1 MDNKEIK
8 IHIWELPEKVND
20 IDKSKE
26 YFIIYDSDLKK
37 IRAEKIYDFFIQ
49 NYKMENLA
57 QVIEE
62 KIIDFSDEYNSK
74 YIELDLSID
83 RYEEW
88 VRELSAKFK
97 DNHDRIIKI
106 EMSMKDI
113 INSNN
118 NMNELL
124 IDINKRCILLE
135 VFFKDNSDIID
146 ENILSGSNDNENL
159 EELKTKVNE
168 LLNTSSQISTNND
181 MIKEQIS
188 SIKKNTQEDI
198 LDKSISLKNRIE
210 SEYDRIVSIIDY
222 YHHIHSL

>member
-20 IDKSKE
+20 VNKSKE

-37 IRAEKIYDFFIQ
+37 IRAEKIYDLFIQ

-62 KIIDFSDEYNSK
+62 KIINFSDEYNSK
-74 YIELDLSID
+74 YIELNLSIN

-106 EMSMKDI
+106 EMSMRDI

>member
-20 IDKSKE
+20 VNKSKE

-62 KIIDFSDEYNSK
+62 KIINFSDEYNSK
-74 YIELDLSID
+74 YIELDLSIN

-106 EMSMKDI
+106 EMSMRDI

-135 VFFKDNSDIID
+135 VFFKDNSDIIN

>member
-20 IDKSKE
+20 VNKSKE

-62 KIIDFSDEYNSK
+62 KIIKFSDEYNSK
-74 YIELDLSID
+74 YIELDLSIN

-106 EMSMKDI
+106 EMSMRDI

-135 VFFKDNSDIID
+135 VFFKDNSDIIN